1 MTARPDALFDIT
13 VLIDALLNEQESDNP
28 SSAILALAA
37 ERRVKGY
44 VCAAAIEPLHDQLA
58 RDRGR
63 AYARASLQR
72 ICAVLTIAPV
82 DAAVIDAA
90 IALGWPDL
98 DDALT
103 YQSARMIGLERVITL
118 NAPDFADASLAVQAP
133 AEFLQALPTRY

>member
-1 MTARPDALFDIT
+1 MTAHPDALLDIT
-13 VLIDALLNEQESDNP
+13 VLIDALLNEQETENP
-28 SSAILALAA
+28 SSTVLALAA
-37 ERRVKGY
+37 ERRLKGY
-44 VCAAAIEPLHDQLA
+44 VCAAAIEPLHDLLS

-72 ICAVLTIAPV
+72 ICAVLTIVPV

-103 YQSARMIGLERVITL
+103 YESARMTGLERVITL
-118 NAPDFADASLAVQAP
+118 NAPDFGDAALAVQAP
-133 AEFLQALPTRY
+133 AEFLRTLRARA